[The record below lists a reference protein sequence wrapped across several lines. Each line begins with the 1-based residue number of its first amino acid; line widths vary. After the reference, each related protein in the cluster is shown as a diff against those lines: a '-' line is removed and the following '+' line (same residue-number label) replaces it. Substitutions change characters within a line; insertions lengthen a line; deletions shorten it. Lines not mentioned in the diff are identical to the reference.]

1 MKKKICKTCD
11 WRLEVDDKNQIFHQD
26 NENDVKMAKEYCKD
40 HTSTYGD
47 ECNPLWCEECG
58 HLTKYQV
65 ITGENS
71 KANPKF
77 DKRK

>member
-1 MKKKICKTCD
+1 
-11 WRLEVDDKNQIFHQD
+11 
-26 NENDVKMAKEYCKD
+26 MAKEYCKD

-47 ECNPLWCEECG
+47 ECNPLWCDECG

-65 ITGENS
+65 IMGENS